1 MRKEVMD
8 ALEHRTPS
16 RIPID
21 FGGTNC
27 SGMHASCVAQLREY
41 YGLEKRPV
49 KVYEP
54 YQMLGLIEEDLKQAM
69 GVDTEAAAGRDTL
82 FGFPNEDWKE
92 YRLDSGQEVLV
103 SKHFNVTKDEK
114 GDTYIYPQGDTTC
127 EPSGHM
133 PHGGFYFD
141 AIERGGEVDDDELNV
156 EDNLEEY
163 AEFTDADVEYLK
175 GEILRA
181 HATGRAVVGSFGGTG
196 LGDVAFIPGMA
207 LKHPK
212 GIRGVE
218 EWYVS
223 TVIRREFVHE
233 LFRRETDIALR
244 NLAKLNAA
252 AGQYVDVVFTCGTD
266 FGTQTGTF
274 CSPETFRELYMP
286 YYKKVNGWIH
296 ENTNWKT
303 FKHCCGAVERFMELF
318 IEAGFDV
325 INPVQ
330 CSAAGMDPKVLKE
343 RYGSRLTFWGGGVDT
358 QKTLPFGTKEQVRD
372 EVLRRCEIF
381 SKDGGFVF
389 NAVHNIQAGTPVEN
403 IAAMIDAVHEFDSRR

>member
-303 FKHCCGAVERFMELF
+303 FKHCCGAVESFMELF

-330 CSAAGMDPKVLKE
+330 CSAVGMDPKVLKE

>member
-133 PHGGFYFD
+133 PHGGFYF
-141 AIERGGEVDDDELNV
+141 I
-156 EDNLEEY
+156 
-163 AEFTDADVEYLK
+163 
-175 GEILRA
+175 
-181 HATGRAVVGSFGGTG
+181 
-196 LGDVAFIPGMA
+196 
-207 LKHPK
+207 
-212 GIRGVE
+212 
-218 EWYVS
+218 
-223 TVIRREFVHE
+223 
-233 LFRRETDIALR
+233 
-244 NLAKLNAA
+244 
-252 AGQYVDVVFTCGTD
+252 
-266 FGTQTGTF
+266 
-274 CSPETFRELYMP
+274 
-286 YYKKVNGWIH
+286 
-296 ENTNWKT
+296 
-303 FKHCCGAVERFMELF
+303 
-318 IEAGFDV
+318 
-325 INPVQ
+325 
-330 CSAAGMDPKVLKE
+330 
-343 RYGSRLTFWGGGVDT
+343 
-358 QKTLPFGTKEQVRD
+358 
-372 EVLRRCEIF
+372 
-381 SKDGGFVF
+381 
-389 NAVHNIQAGTPVEN
+389 
-403 IAAMIDAVHEFDSRR
+403 

>member
-27 SGMHASCVAQLREY
+27 SGMHASCVAQLRKY

-286 YYKKVNGWIH
+286 YYKKVNNWIH

-303 FKHCCGAVERFMELF
+303 FKHCCGAVESFMELF

-330 CSAAGMDPKVLKE
+330 CSAAGMDPKILKE

>member
-286 YYKKVNGWIH
+286 YYKKVNNWIH

-303 FKHCCGAVERFMELF
+303 FKHCCGAVESFMELF

>member
-41 YGLEKRPV
+41 YGLEKRLV

-69 GVDTEAAAGRDTL
+69 GVDTESAAGRDTL

-286 YYKKVNGWIH
+286 YYKKVNNWIH

>member
-27 SGMHASCVAQLREY
+27 SGMHASCVEQLREY

-69 GVDTEAAAGRDTL
+69 GVDTEAAAGRDTI
-82 FGFPNEDWKE
+82 FGFPNEEWKE

-103 SKHFNVTKDEK
+103 SKYFNVTKDEK

-133 PHGGFYFD
+133 PYGGFYFD
-141 AIERGGEVDDDELNV
+141 AIERGGEVDDDDLNV

-163 AEFTDADVEYLK
+163 TEFTDADVEYLK
-175 GEILRA
+175 QDILRA

-196 LGDVAFIPGMA
+196 LGDVAFVPGMA

-223 TVIRREFVHE
+223 TVTRREFVHE
-233 LFRRETDIALR
+233 LFRRETDIALK

-296 ENTNWKT
+296 ENTNWKI
-303 FKHCCGAVERFMELF
+303 FKHCCGAVESFMELF
-318 IEAGFDV
+318 IESGFDI

-330 CSAAGMDPKVLKE
+330 CSAAGMDPKILKE

-358 QKTLPFGTKEQVRD
+358 QKTLPFGTKDEVRD

-403 IAAMIDAVHEFDSRR
+403 IAAMIDAVHEFDAKH

>member
-1 MRKEVMD
+1 MRKEVID

-27 SGMHASCVAQLREY
+27 SGMHASCVEQLREY

-69 GVDTEAAAGRDTL
+69 GVDTEAAAGRDTI
-82 FGFPNEDWKE
+82 FGFPNEEWKE

-103 SKHFNVTKDEK
+103 SKYFNVTKDEK

-133 PHGGFYFD
+133 PYGGFYFD
-141 AIERGGEVDDDELNV
+141 AIERGGEVDDDDLNV

-163 AEFTDADVEYLK
+163 TEFTDADVEYLK
-175 GEILRA
+175 QDILRA

-196 LGDVAFIPGMA
+196 LGDVAFVPGMA

-223 TVIRREFVHE
+223 TVTRREFVHE
-233 LFRRETDIALR
+233 LFRRETDIALK

-286 YYKKVNGWIH
+286 YYKKVNSWIH
-296 ENTNWKT
+296 ENTNWKI
-303 FKHCCGAVERFMELF
+303 FKHCCGAVESFMELF
-318 IEAGFDV
+318 IESGFDI

-330 CSAAGMDPKVLKE
+330 CSAAGMDPKILKE

-358 QKTLPFGTKEQVRD
+358 QKTLPFGTKDEVRD

-403 IAAMIDAVHEFDSRR
+403 IAAMIDAVHEFDAKH

>member
-41 YGLEKRPV
+41 YGLEKRLV

-69 GVDTEAAAGRDTL
+69 GVDTESAAGRDTL

-286 YYKKVNGWIH
+286 YYKKVNNWIH

-303 FKHCCGAVERFMELF
+303 FKHCCGAVESFMELF

>member
-286 YYKKVNGWIH
+286 YYKKVNNWIH

-303 FKHCCGAVERFMELF
+303 FKHCCGAVESFMELF

-358 QKTLPFGTKEQVRD
+358 QKTLPFGTKDEVRD

>member
-8 ALEHRTPS
+8 ALGHRTPS

-114 GDTYIYPQGDTTC
+114 GDTYIYPQGDTRC

-133 PHGGFYFD
+133 PRGGFYFD
-141 AIERGGEVDDDELNV
+141 AIERCGEVDDDELSV

-223 TVIRREFVHE
+223 TVTRREFVHE
-233 LFRRETDIALR
+233 LFRRETDIALK

-296 ENTNWKT
+296 ENTGWKT
-303 FKHCCGAVERFMELF
+303 FKHCCGAVESFMELF

-330 CSAAGMDPKVLKE
+330 CSAAGMDPKILKE

-358 QKTLPFGTKEQVRD
+358 QKTLPFGTKEQVRE

-403 IAAMIDAVHEFDSRR
+403 IAAMIDAVHEFDARH

>member
-286 YYKKVNGWIH
+286 YYKKVNNWIH

-303 FKHCCGAVERFMELF
+303 FKHCCGAVESFMELF

-330 CSAAGMDPKVLKE
+330 CSAVGMDPKILKE

-358 QKTLPFGTKEQVRD
+358 QKTLPFGTKDEVRD

>member
-114 GDTYIYPQGDTTC
+114 GDTYIYPQGDTRC

-303 FKHCCGAVERFMELF
+303 FKHCCGAVESFMELF

-330 CSAAGMDPKVLKE
+330 CSAVGMDPKVLKE